1 MRFHHPWRLSLLRP
15 SFISHGQPHVPL
27 WSDHDDRPESDDEI
41 FHQTSKSERRVLFHT
56 RITVSVDEMG
66 GSWDDYRVLR
76 VLRVVRWIFSNRP
89 FVLATRASVGDDVAV
104 SRGESV
110 REENSEE
117 GATVTR
123 LMLMLVFW
131 CARVR
136 FVFHGVES
144 VRSLALLSSF
154 KVAQGHL
161 LFLKSLA

>member
-1 MRFHHPWRLSLLRP
+1 MWVHHPRRLPFLRP
-15 SFISHGQPHVPL
+15 RFISHGQPHVPH
-27 WSDHDDRPESDDEI
+27 WSDHDDRAASDGEI
-41 FHQTSKSERRVLFHT
+41 FRETSKPKRRVLFLAGF
-56 RITVSVDEMG
+56 TVSVDEMG

-131 CARVR
+131 CARVH

-144 VRSLALLSSF
+144 VRSLALIIIQSHTYYF
-154 KVAQGHL
+154 
-161 LFLKSLA
+161 

>member
-1 MRFHHPWRLSLLRP
+1 MRFYHPWRLSLLRP

-89 FVLATRASVGDDVAV
+89 FVLATRTSVGDDVAV

-131 CARVR
+131 CARVH

-144 VRSLALLSSF
+144 VRSLALIIIQSHTYYF
-154 KVAQGHL
+154 
-161 LFLKSLA
+161 

>member
-1 MRFHHPWRLSLLRP
+1 
-15 SFISHGQPHVPL
+15 
-27 WSDHDDRPESDDEI
+27 
-41 FHQTSKSERRVLFHT
+41 
-56 RITVSVDEMG
+56 MG

-144 VRSLALLSSF
+144 VRSLALIIIQSHTYYF
-154 KVAQGHL
+154 
-161 LFLKSLA
+161 

>member
-1 MRFHHPWRLSLLRP
+1 MAEDKTEAKTAKAGFDKRTLLLIAAACLG
-15 SFISHGQPHVPL
+15 SIFIMTALITGILYASGAF
-27 WSDHDDRPESDDEI
+27 ESDDEI
-41 FHQTSKSERRVLFHT
+41 FHQTSKSERRVWFHT

-66 GSWDDYRVLR
+66 SSWDDYRVLR
-76 VLRVVRWIFSNRP
+76 VFRVVRWIFSNRP

-136 FVFHGVES
+136 FVFH
-144 VRSLALLSSF
+144 R
-154 KVAQGHL
+154 
-161 LFLKSLA
+161 